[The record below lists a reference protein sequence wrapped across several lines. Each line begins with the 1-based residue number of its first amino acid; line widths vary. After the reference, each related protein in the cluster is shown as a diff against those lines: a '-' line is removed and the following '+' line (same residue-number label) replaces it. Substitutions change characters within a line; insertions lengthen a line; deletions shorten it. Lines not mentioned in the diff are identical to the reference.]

1 MSLCL
6 QPQCQCLKV
15 NPHNSKFCQKC
26 GAKLLL
32 AERYRAIKKIG
43 EGGFGKTFKAVDE
56 YKPSQP
62 VCVIKQFFPQA
73 QGTSSMEKA
82 AELFAEEAARLD
94 ELGKH
99 PQIPELLAYFS
110 QDEQQYLVQQFIDG
124 QNLLA
129 ELERQGKF
137 KESEIRQLLIDIL
150 TVLKFVHSHQIIHRD
165 IKPENIIRRSSDQK
179 LVLVDFGASKV
190 VANTSLSVTG
200 TVIGSAQYTAPEQ
213 AMGKPKYA
221 SDLYSLGVTCLHLLT
236 GVDPFDLYDV
246 SEGDWVWR
254 DYLVDNPVSDE
265 LGQILDKLVESAVKR
280 RFKSPEEV
288 LAALNSRVTI
298 PPPQPLV
305 SISPPSQPQPP
316 KITRSSA
323 PVYPSPTPQIQP
335 SSPINTPELKTF
347 EFETVRITEIEK
359 KGLFGWN
366 KTVKTKRIPKQAQ
379 YFTENLGNG
388 VTLDMV
394 YIPDGTFMMGSPEG
408 EGDNREKPQHQVTVP
423 AFFMAKYPVTQA
435 QWKAIA
441 SRTDLKVKQELNT
454 EPARFKG
461 NSFPVEHVNWYD
473 TEEFCARLSFLTG
486 KEYKLPSEAE
496 WEYACRAGTNT
507 PFYCGETITTDLA
520 NYDGSYTYADGP
532 KGEYREKTTLVGQF
546 PPNAF
551 GLYDMHGNVSEWCA
565 DTWHESYQDAPTDG
579 SAWLEYG
586 DDNHSPLR
594 GGSWFY
600 IPYLCRSAYRINYF
614 RRSVNLDLV
623 GFRVVWGLG
632 RTL

>member
-6 QPQCQCLKV
+6 QPQCLNV
-15 NPHNSKFCQKC
+15 NPHNSKLCQKC
-26 GAKLLL
+26 ETNLLL
-32 AERYRAIKKIG
+32 AGRYRAIKKIG
-43 EGGFGKTFKAVDE
+43 EGGFGKTFKAIDE

-62 VCVIKQFFPQA
+62 VCVIKQFLAQA
-73 QGTSSMEKA
+73 QGTSTMEKA
-82 AELFAEEAARLD
+82 AKLFAEEAARLD

-124 QNLLA
+124 QNLLE
-129 ELERQGKF
+129 ELERRGKF
-137 KESEIRQLLIDIL
+137 KESEILQLLIDIL

-280 RFKSPEEV
+280 RFKSAEEV
-288 LAALNSRVTI
+288 LAAINPRVTI
-298 PPPQPLV
+298 PPPQPPV
-305 SISPPSQPQPP
+305 SISPSSQSQPQPP

-323 PVYPSPTPQIQP
+323 PVYPSPTPPIQP

-359 KGLFGWN
+359 KDLFGWN

-423 AFFMAKYPVTQA
+423 AFFMGKYPITQA
-435 QWKAIA
+435 QWQAIA
-441 SRTDLKVKQELNT
+441 SRKDLQVNCELPLN
-454 EPARFKG
+454 PSKFKDEHR
-461 NSFPVEHVNWYD
+461 PVETVSWY
-473 TEEFCARLSFLTG
+473 EAVEFSDRLSRYT
-486 KEYKLPSEAE
+486 KREYRLSSEAE
-496 WEYACRAGTNT
+496 WEYACRATPSLPISLQPTPNPIHPCPYPPLTPSRMGTAQE
-507 PFYCGETITTDLA
+507 GQSQ
-520 NYDGSYTYADGP
+520 GSIY
-532 KGEYREKTTLVGQF
+532 
-546 PPNAF
+546 
-551 GLYDMHGNVSEWCA
+551 
-565 DTWHESYQDAPTDG
+565 
-579 SAWLEYG
+579 
-586 DDNHSPLR
+586 PLTR
-594 GGSWFY
+594 
-600 IPYLCRSAYRINYF
+600 
-614 RRSVNLDLV
+614 V
-623 GFRVVWGLG
+623 GF
-632 RTL
+632 